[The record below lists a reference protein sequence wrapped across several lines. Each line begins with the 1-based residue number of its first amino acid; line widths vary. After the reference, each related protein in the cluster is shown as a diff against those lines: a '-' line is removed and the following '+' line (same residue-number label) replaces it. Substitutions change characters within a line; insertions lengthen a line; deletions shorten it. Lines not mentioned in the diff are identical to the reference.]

1 MSSEE
6 TGGQMIRFQTIVQT
20 ITLATMIF
28 GIAAMF
34 VVVGRKD
41 QMIQFNST
49 QITELRD
56 IAQDLVKSQVLGS
69 SNDSHQADQLN
80 DLKRRVDRLES
91 K

>member
-6 TGGQMIRFQTIVQT
+6 IGGQMIRFQTIVQT
-20 ITLATMIF
+20 ITLATMIL
-28 GIAAMF
+28 GIAGMF
-34 VVVGRKD
+34 VVIGRKD

-69 SNDSHQADQLN
+69 SNDSHQAEQLN

>member
-20 ITLATMIF
+20 ITLATMIL
-28 GIAAMF
+28 GIAGMF
-34 VVVGRKD
+34 VVIGRKD

-69 SNDSHQADQLN
+69 SNDSYQAEQLN